1 MQKFTSHTG
10 SYLPRVL
17 ALTWPRASMRCKRGE
32 RSQQKR
38 SWRNSVWHSVQ
49 ISLTIDAKERLRK

>member
-1 MQKFTSHTG
+1 MQKFSSHMG
-10 SYLPRVL
+10 SELPRVL
-17 ALTWPRASMRCKRGE
+17 VLTWPRASIRCKRGE

-49 ISLTIDAKERLRK
+49 ISLTIDGKERLRK

>member
-17 ALTWPRASMRCKRGE
+17 ALTWPQHPCGE

>member
-1 MQKFTSHTG
+1 MG
-10 SYLPRVL
+10 SELPRVL
-17 ALTWPRASMRCKRGE
+17 VLTWPRASIRCKRGE

-49 ISLTIDAKERLRK
+49 ISLTIDGKERLRK